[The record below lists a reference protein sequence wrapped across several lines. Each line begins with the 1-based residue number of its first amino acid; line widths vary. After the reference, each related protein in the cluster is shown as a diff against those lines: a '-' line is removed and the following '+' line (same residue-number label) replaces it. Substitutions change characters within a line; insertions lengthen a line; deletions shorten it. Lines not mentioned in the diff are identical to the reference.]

1 MNERIGI
8 AFPSPILPYLS
19 DLYFKIVA
27 LPKPDQISRGGRGI
41 GFDFVK
47 RESNNTDHKHVV
59 NICIFFR
66 GPFTFYTVDHK
77 HHLVQYMPTHTC
89 MGLK

>member
-8 AFPSPILPYLS
+8 ALPSPILPYLS

-27 LPKPDQISRGGRGI
+27 LPKPDQICRGVGGGI

-47 RESNNTDHKHVV
+47 REATMLTTNVWSTFIYSLEDPL
-59 NICIFFR
+59 
-66 GPFTFYTVDHK
+66 PFI
-77 HHLVQYMPTHTC
+77 Q
-89 MGLK
+89 